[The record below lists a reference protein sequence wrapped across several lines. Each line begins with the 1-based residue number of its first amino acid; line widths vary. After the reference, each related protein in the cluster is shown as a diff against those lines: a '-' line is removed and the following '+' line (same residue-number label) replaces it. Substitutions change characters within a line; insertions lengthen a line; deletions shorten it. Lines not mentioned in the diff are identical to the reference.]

1 MKVIVPKI
9 VDASTL
15 VNSNIPEPDQNAGE
29 VEYVPVNQG
38 GGTIG
43 DSFNYGPHLKGTGR
57 VVGFCVFGEGSR
69 YVAQC
74 ETIRNRTRILIH
86 KFDSSNSYVGYFIT
100 SDIYV
105 SGRGVSIDV
114 DSETEELGQVG
125 IVICA
130 YSELDELT
138 VDKYRPFDE
147 HFNGSVRPRH
157 DRSALLNTHLSDET
171 SILSYARSYHTTG
184 QPQHHLIY
192 SKAHGVHRCMVVR
205 GSTPKISS
213 SLVSDN
219 ILGAVTGDV
228 YTCSIE
234 VRFGKYLIFSRNSAG
249 NTTYIQE
256 YNSSF
261 SNRTKIST
269 VERLTAKTQF
279 GNYTGSEYYIGTG
292 NEYEIGSGNNN
303 PYSEFTGYRVKANYQ
318 YGEVDPGD
326 PVPAGSVFIKT
337 SSHKKYR
344 AVVDTKL
351 DPLEGLLTVPPQWVE
366 LGPTNKYSA
375 FDGVIG
381 NTASYKKKITY
392 DIKPSGIY
400 NSVSGFNITGASKV
414 NVTITSEQGSAV
426 YDEDIVLSD
435 NSQVANWYAYYFTPI
450 IKKAQFTVTDLPTY
464 GNSTVKVTFTGES
477 SISVG
482 EFVVGSQIYL
492 GVTQYGVSIQ
502 GLDFSRKS
510 RDEFGNFE
518 IIRRGTSRLM
528 DYDLKIDRGMVGYVA
543 RQLDQISTTPCV
555 WVGADEFADES
566 TVYGYYKDYLITI
579 DAPSVC
585 SATISVEGLV

>member
-1 MKVIVPKI
+1 MKVIVPKV

-15 VNSNIPEPDQNAGE
+15 VNSNIPEPDQDAGE
-29 VEYVPVNQG
+29 VEYVPVDQG

-43 DSFNYGPHLKGTGR
+43 DSFNYGPHLKGAGK
-57 VVGFCVFGEGSR
+57 VVGFCFDNSGGR

-74 ETIRNRTRILIH
+74 ESIESITRILIH
-86 KFDSSNSYVGYFIT
+86 KFDSSNSYVGYFRT
-100 SDIYV
+100 NDTYFSNL
-105 SGRGVSIDV
+105 GVSMDV
-114 DSETEELGQVG
+114 DVDLDTASPTD
-125 IVICA
+125 IFICA
-130 YSELDELT
+130 YYDAYNLT
-138 VDKYRPFDE
+138 VDAYYHAE
-147 HFNGSVRPRH
+147 FNGSTATRDGRGITLN
-157 DRSALLNTHLSDET
+157 DYLSGALGV
-171 SILSYARSYHTTG
+171 ISYSHSRHTTG
-184 QPQHHLIY
+184 EHQDNLIY
-192 SKAHGVHRCMVVR
+192 YKAGSEFRCMVVR
-205 GSTPKISS
+205 RGTIENAK

-228 YTCSIE
+228 RSCSME
-234 VRFGKYLIFSRNSAG
+234 VRSGKYLIFSRNAAG

-261 SNRTKIST
+261 SSRTKIST
-269 VERLTAKTQF
+269 VDRLTAKTQF
-279 GNYTGSEYYIGTG
+279 GTYTGSEYYIGT
-292 NEYEIGSGNNN
+292 SSDTS
-303 PYSEFTGYRVKANYQ
+303 YSEFTGYKIKANYQ

-337 SSHKKYR
+337 SSHKKYQ
-344 AVVDTKL
+344 AVVDTLL

-381 NTASYKKKITY
+381 NTSSYKKQITY

-400 NSVSGFNITGASKV
+400 NAVSGFNITGVSKV
-414 NVTITSEQGSAV
+414 NVAITSDQGSVV
-426 YDEDIVLSD
+426 YDEDIAMSD
-435 NSQVANWYAYYFTPI
+435 NSQVVNWYAYYFTPI

-464 GNSTVKVTFTGES
+464 GGSTVKVTFTGDS
-477 SISVG
+477 SVSVG

-518 IIRRGTSRLM
+518 IIRRGTSRLV

-555 WVGADEFADES
+555 WVGSNEFTDET

-579 DAPSVC
+579 DAPSIC

>member
-1 MKVIVPKI
+1 MKVIKPI
-9 VDASTL
+9 SVDSGVL
-15 VNSNIPEPDQNAGE
+15 FNSNIPEPDPNAGE
-29 VEYVPVNQG
+29 VEYVQVNQG

-43 DSFNYGPHLKGTGR
+43 DNFNYGPHLKGAGK
-57 VVGFCVFGEGSR
+57 VVGFLVFGEGSR
-69 YVAQC
+69 YVAQL
-74 ETIRNRTRILIH
+74 ETIQNRTRILIH
-86 KFDSSNSYVGYFIT
+86 KFNSSNSYVGYFIT
-100 SDIYV
+100 NDIYV
-105 SGRGVSIDV
+105 SSRGLSIDV

-171 SILSYARSYHTTG
+171 GILSYARSYHTTG

-205 GSTPKISS
+205 GSTPNISS

-219 ILGAVTGDV
+219 VIGAVTGDV

-234 VRFGKYLIFSRNSAG
+234 VRSGKYLIFSRNSAG

-279 GNYTGSEYYIGTG
+279 GTYTGSEYYIGT
-292 NEYEIGSGNNN
+292 SSDK
-303 PYSEFTGYRVKANYQ
+303 PYSEFTGYKIKANYQ

-337 SSHKKYR
+337 SSHKKYQ
-344 AVVDTKL
+344 AVADTIL
-351 DPLEGLLTVPPQWVE
+351 DPLEGLLTVPPEWVE

-375 FDGVIG
+375 FDGVIS
-381 NTASYKKKITY
+381 NQAVYQNLISYTL
-392 DIKPSGIY
+392 KPSKIV
-400 NSVSGFNITGASKV
+400 SSISGFNIDGANKITITQKDSSGNMVYQKEV
-414 NVTITSEQGSAV
+414 PMRDNSNVT
-426 YDEDIVLSD
+426 D
-435 NSQVANWYAYYFTPI
+435 WYQYYFSPFI
-450 IKKAQFTVTDLPTY
+450 EIDQFNLNELRPYSDSEV
-464 GNSTVKVTFTGES
+464 SVEIES
-477 SISVG
+477 SGTLGVG
-482 EFVVGSQIYL
+482 EIVIGVQADI
-492 GVTQYGVSIQ
+492 GVTNYGSSLQ
-502 GLDFSRKS
+502 LLDFSRKE
-510 RDEFGNFE
+510 RDEFGNFNV
-518 IIRRGTSRLM
+518 IRRGTSKLVN
-528 DYDLKIDRGMVGYVA
+528 YDVSIAKNRINYVFKT
-543 RQLDQISTTPCV
+543 ISELSTIPCV
-555 WVGADEFADES
+555 WVGVDEFNDAT
-566 TVYGYYKDYLITI
+566 TVYGYYKDSTLNI
-579 DAPSVC
+579 DAPTMC
-585 SATISVEGLV
+585 SATITVEGLI